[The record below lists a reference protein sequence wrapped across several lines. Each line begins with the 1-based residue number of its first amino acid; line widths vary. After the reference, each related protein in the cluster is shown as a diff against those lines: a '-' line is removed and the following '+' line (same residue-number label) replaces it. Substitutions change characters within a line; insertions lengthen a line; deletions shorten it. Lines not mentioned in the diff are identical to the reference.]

1 MLLLPVRIKILTT
14 ILDKADYGLLTLV
27 STTITFVSLVFSL
40 GSLEFLLRRLP
51 GRDESYQWSV
61 MRTVSAWFGGL
72 GVLLGAAGVALF
84 SIWHPEKLSAVG
96 AWDLAACAVL
106 LVLTVHLNQAINFL
120 LGRSSYWQSRLLQVL
135 YADAW
140 FLPVLA
146 VFFLG
151 KGIGISEVLW
161 IWVAWC
167 VFSLFC
173 AQRWVPI
180 TAIAGAR
187 PAPGGLREVLLF
199 GLPLVPMVASDWLF
213 RAGPLYLIADVT
225 AVADYGMCFNIAWVG
240 TIFIGAVLDIL
251 LTEFFKVRN
260 RLKGTTLS
268 DLCSDPELRRIF
280 SLMLRYGLAIV
291 IPFAAVIGLASEHVI
306 RFLSSAKFLNA
317 APLLPLL
324 IPVPL
329 LFLPIMVFGRTLIA
343 MHRNSVVGWVTFGA
357 AVANTVL
364 CLVLL
369 PSVGVKGAAVANAVT
384 YAAMAVVFGILSRAW
399 QWIDLSAL
407 MPARLVLLAAF
418 SAAVFVLLGQ
428 AATGTAVT
436 LGVGGLLCCG
446 CAFALGLIRRSDFAG
461 FTPTPQSEMAE

>member
-51 GRDESYQWSV
+51 GRDGAYQWSV
-61 MRTVSAWFGGL
+61 MRTVSTWFGGL

-84 SIWHPEKLSAVG
+84 SVWHPEKLRTFG
-96 AWDLAACAVL
+96 AWDLVTCAVL
-106 LVLTVHLNQAINFL
+106 LALTVHLNQVIHFL

-151 KGIGISEVLW
+151 RAVGIAEVLW
-161 IWVAWC
+161 VWVAWC
-167 VFSLFC
+167 VFSLLC
-173 AQRWVPI
+173 AQRWVPL
-180 TAIAGAR
+180 TAVAGAP
-187 PAPGGLREVLLF
+187 PARGGLREVLLF

-213 RAGPLYLIADVT
+213 RAGPLYLISDVV

-260 RLKGTTLS
+260 SLQSATLAELS
-268 DLCSDPELRRIF
+268 ADHELRRIF
-280 SLMLRYGLAIV
+280 SMMLRYGLTIV

-306 RFLSSAKFLNA
+306 RFLSSTKFLNA

-329 LFLPIMVFGRTLIA
+329 LFLPVMVFGRTLIA
-343 MHRNSVVGWVTFGA
+343 MHRNTVVGWVTFGA
-357 AVANTVL
+357 AVANTAL

-369 PSVGVKGAAVANAVT
+369 PAVGINGAAIANAAT
-384 YAAMAVVFGILSRAW
+384 YAAMAVIFGVLTRAW
-399 QWIDLSAL
+399 RWIEWPAL
-407 MPARLVLLAAF
+407 MPVRLVLLTAF
-418 SAAVFVLLGQ
+418 SIAVLLLLKL
-428 AATGTAVT
+428 AATGTLVT
-436 LGVGGLLCCG
+436 LGTGGLLCCG

-461 FTPTPQSEMAE
+461 FKPTPQNEMAE